1 MREKRI
7 CLCNFCY
14 ERDKNKSVHCLEPK
28 DNSLPRKLPHKSN
41 FNPPDDEPR
50 PHFLTLQEW
59 EALKGES
66 IKLKHD
72 LTLQAALPKL
82 EGLKKLLG
90 NQELPGIQELPGLQ
104 ALPDPCALNL
114 GTSNAGPSN
123 HHQDDGQPEQNQ
135 HDHHGIVGDDC
146 VVHDADDECMNHDAE
161 ADGTIFTD
169 DLQALHG
176 VFPGFDGGK
185 LSTDRECRKFPD
197 VERLLEGKVL
207 HDLVKKYCYQLMW
220 NKVVHKMTVA
230 QVESQLQTTAE
241 LARRECLEHDKPCP
255 WYPCTY
261 PQLMA
266 VVFGPDDGCKLGNEV
281 IYDVCAT
288 CYTVYRGLEEVHTPA
303 STCRKCASP
312 REGCLKYH
320 YRQVVSLW

>member
-7 CLCNFCY
+7 CLCGVCY
-14 ERDKNKSVHCLEPK
+14 ERDKNKPLSDVSPCG
-28 DNSLPRKLPHKSN
+28 NSTPRIHQFRKYGFKEHWGLY
-41 FNPPDDEPR
+41 
-50 PHFLTLQEW
+50 LTLQDW
-59 EALKGES
+59 SNLKAIS
-66 IKLKHD
+66 AKD
-72 LTLQAALPKL
+72 TTLQAAI
-82 EGLKKLLG
+82 EA
-90 NQELPGIQELPGLQ
+90 LPGIQ
-104 ALPDPCALNL
+104 ALRNPCSLNL
-114 GTSNAGPSN
+114 GTSDAGPSN
-123 HHQDDGQPEQNQ
+123 HHHYDDQHQPEQNQ